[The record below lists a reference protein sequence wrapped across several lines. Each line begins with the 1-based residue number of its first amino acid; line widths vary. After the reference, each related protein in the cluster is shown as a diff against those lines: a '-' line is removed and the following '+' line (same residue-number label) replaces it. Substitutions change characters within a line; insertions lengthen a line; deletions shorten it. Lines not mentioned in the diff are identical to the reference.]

1 MDSRNLALAVL
12 TVTAAILFVGLVVV
26 STLSPQQAMAVGQM
40 DRAGDYVVATGQ
52 LQDSTEVVY
61 IADAAEGRLNVYVY
75 DLNRRQLQMLDA
87 FDLKSQLR
95 GPRP

>member
-61 IADAAEGRLNVYVY
+61 VTDAAEERLNVYVY
-75 DLNRRQLQMLDA
+75 DITRRQLQVLDS
-87 FDLKSQLR
+87 FDLKTQLR

>member
-12 TVTAAILFVGLVVV
+12 TVTASILFVGLVVV
-26 STLSPQQAMAVGQM
+26 STMSPQEAMALGQM

-52 LQDSTEVVY
+52 LQKSTEVVY
-61 IADAAEGRLNVYVY
+61 IADAAAGRLNVYVY
-75 DLNRRQLQMLDA
+75 DLRRRQLQVLDT